1 MELNGNR
8 LERWKGDGSL
18 IAAHAKL
25 GMNVG
30 GASKSFSSPV
40 KSMAKGAS
48 PQGYGHPRQDQM
60 AGELWEQAEH
70 EE

>member
-8 LERWKGDGSL
+8 LERWKGDGPL

-40 KSMAKGAS
+40 KSMAKGA
-48 PQGYGHPRQDQM
+48 
-60 AGELWEQAEH
+60 
-70 EE
+70 

>member
-8 LERWKGDGSL
+8 LERWEGDLPL

-25 GMNVG
+25 KTNVG

-40 KSMAKGAS
+40 KSVAKGA
-48 PQGYGHPRQDQM
+48 
-60 AGELWEQAEH
+60 
-70 EE
+70 